1 MKPKSLFQLIFLT
14 IFVITTTLVLF
25 FFSSGMIRIG
35 QQNDRF
41 TSEPTALATVKTD
54 SGLYQQQK
62 TGWETDL
69 SFTTASGQV
78 IRLPEEWISSDE
90 KAVLETGGSIQRLY
104 LQADPHIIRPPSHI
118 IRPPSR
124 PTQGGQSEYWLAA
137 LFAVIGI
144 FNLGYLGHV
153 WRQQIKFRRN
163 GQVG

>member
-104 LQADPHIIRPPSHI
+104 LQADPHIIRPPS
-118 IRPPSR
+118 RPT
-124 PTQGGQSEYWLAA
+124 TQGGQSEYWLAA

-144 FNLGYLGHV
+144 FNLVYLGHV
-153 WRQQIKFRRN
+153 WRQQIKFRRS
-163 GQVG
+163 GQAG

>member
-104 LQADPHIIRPPSHI
+104 LQADPHIIRPPS
-118 IRPPSR
+118 RPT
-124 PTQGGQSEYWLAA
+124 TQGGQSEYWLAA
-137 LFAVIGI
+137 LFAAIGI
-144 FNLGYLGHV
+144 FNLVYLGHV
-153 WRQQIKFRRN
+153 WRQQIKFRRS
-163 GQVG
+163 GQAG